1 MATEDA
7 TEPLSTAPLPAGAAA
22 TRRGGRNLPLAILSG
37 VGLAAVFLGALF
49 LNDWLLLTYVAV
61 IVVVGQLEVDH
72 AFRVRGL
79 RPVTPVA
86 VVAGLIAFYG
96 AYAFGATA
104 QSVAIIGLLFGALAW
119 TLAAADRRDVVA
131 NLGATCLSMIWVPFC
146 ASFMGLLLAR
156 PDGRAWVLS
165 VIALTVSTDIGAYGF
180 GSQLGRHK
188 LAPSVSPA
196 KTWEGLVGALVL
208 VLVLAALVTA
218 RVVPGLEVWQA
229 LLLGL
234 VVVGAATLGDLAES
248 LFKRDLGVK
257 DLGHLLPGH
266 GGIMDRVDAMI
277 FTLPAAHLL
286 LLALGL

>member
-37 VGLAAVFLGALF
+37 FGLAAVFLGTLY
-49 LNDWLLLTYVAV
+49 LNDWLLLTYVAA

-72 AFRVRGL
+72 AFRLRGL

-86 VVAGLIAFYG
+86 VAAGLIAFYG

-104 QSVAIIGLLFGALAW
+104 QSVAIVGLLFGAVAW

-131 NLGATCLSMIWVPFC
+131 NLGATCLSALWVPFC
-146 ASFMGLLLAR
+146 ASFLGLLLAR
-156 PDGRAWVLS
+156 PDGRAWVLA